1 MTRSGSGGGAGAGA
15 GASDVS
21 RYCLQVTAGRGPA
34 PARQFVAALASRLEE
49 VCAEGGLLVLD
60 VTVHGDEAAP
70 GSVEILVVGDAPRV
84 LAEERGTHALVA
96 RSPSRGKA
104 ARKRW
109 FAGVSLLRAPPESVE
124 DGAPLDARDLDV
136 TAMRP
141 SGPGGQNV
149 NKTSTA
155 VRVLHRP
162 SGISVRIADERS
174 QRANLRRAIERI
186 AAKLLEAA
194 TLARAEGDAERRGA
208 HDRVERGAPVR
219 TYRLGRRGALEAE
232 MPASSA
238 GRKLDRCGVAPSPP
252 A

>member
-1 MTRSGSGGGAGAGA
+1 MTLVGSPDA
-15 GASDVS
+15 S
-21 RYCLQVTAGRGPA
+21 RYCLQVTAGRGPE
-34 PARQFVAALASRLEE
+34 PARQFVAALANRLEE
-49 VCAEGGLLVLD
+49 ACVSGGLLVLD

-70 GSVEILVVGDAPRV
+70 GSIEILVVGDAPRV
-84 LAEERGTHALVA
+84 LAVERGTHALVA

-109 FAGVSLLRAPPESVE
+109 FAGVSLLAAAPERAPG
-124 DGAPLDARDLDV
+124 GATLDARDLEV

-162 SGISVRIADERS
+162 SGITVRIADERS

-186 AAKLLEAA
+186 AARLEEAA
-194 TLARAEGDAERRGA
+194 DRARAEGEAERRGA
-208 HDRVERGAPVR
+208 HDRLERGAPVR
-219 TYRLGRRGALEAE
+219 TYRLGRRGALELE
-232 MPASSA
+232 ASSSNA
-238 GRKLDRCGVAPSPP
+238 GGKPDRFSVEPSTP

>member
-1 MTRSGSGGGAGAGA
+1 MTLGGSRDA
-15 GASDVS
+15 S
-21 RYCLQVTAGRGPA
+21 RYCLQVTAGRGPE
-34 PARQFVAALASRLEE
+34 PVRQFVAALADRLEE
-49 VCAEGGLLVLD
+49 VCVAGGLLVLD

-70 GSVEILVVGDAPRV
+70 GSIEILVVGDAPVV
-84 LAEERGTHALVA
+84 LAAELGTHALVA

-109 FAGVSLLRAPPESVE
+109 FAGVSLLAAAEERAPG
-124 DGAPLDARDLDV
+124 GATVDARDLEV

-162 SGISVRIADERS
+162 SGITVRIADERS

-186 AAKLLEAA
+186 ADKLAEAA
-194 TLARAEGDAERRGA
+194 ERARAEGEAERRGA
-208 HDRVERGAPVR
+208 HDRLERGAPVR
-219 TYRLGRRGALEAE
+219 TYRLGRRGALEVDVT
-232 MPASSA
+232 PASS
-238 GRKLDRCGVAPSPP
+238 GEKLDRESVEPSSP

>member
-1 MTRSGSGGGAGAGA
+1 
-15 GASDVS
+15 VS
-21 RYCLQVTAGRGPA
+21 RYCLQVTAGRGPE

-49 VCAEGGLLVLD
+49 ACAEGGLVVLD

-70 GSVEILVVGDAPRV
+70 GSIEILVVGDAPRV
-84 LAEERGTHALVA
+84 LAGECGSHALVA

-109 FAGVSLLRAPPESVE
+109 FAGVGLLVAAEE
-124 DGAPLDARDLDV
+124 QDLEGACFAASDLQI
-136 TAMRP
+136 TAMRA

-186 AAKLLEAA
+186 AAKLLEVAER
-194 TLARAEGDAERRGA
+194 ARAEGDAERRSA

-219 TYRLGRRGALEAE
+219 TYRLGRRGALEVETSA
-232 MPASSA
+232 PSS
-238 GRKLDRCGVAPSPP
+238 GGKLDRSGVAPSPP

>member
-1 MTRSGSGGGAGAGA
+1 M
-15 GASDVS
+15 S

-34 PARQFVAALASRLEE
+34 PARQFVVALASRLEE
-49 VCAEGGLLVLD
+49 VCAGGGLLVLE
-60 VTVHGDEAAP
+60 VTVHGDEDAP
-70 GSVEILVVGDAPRV
+70 GSIELLVVGDAPRV
-84 LAEERGTHALVA
+84 LAGECGTHALVA

-109 FAGVSLLRAPPESVE
+109 FAGVSLLEASLERGEE
-124 DGAPLDARDLDV
+124 GEPLDERDLDI

-174 QRANLRRAIERI
+174 QRANLKRAIERI

-194 TLARAEGDAERRGA
+194 ERARAEGDAERRSA

-219 TYRLGRRGALEAE
+219 TYRLGRRGALEIEASAPNPGGKSE
-232 MPASSA
+232 RCKVESSSPA
-238 GRKLDRCGVAPSPP
+238 
-252 A
+252 

>member
-1 MTRSGSGGGAGAGA
+1 MTRSGSSASASV
-15 GASDVS
+15 GASEVK
-21 RYCLQVTAGRGPA
+21 RYCLQVTAGRGPE

-49 VCAEGGLLVLD
+49 ACAEGGLLVLD

-70 GSVEILVVGDAPRV
+70 GSIEILVAGDAPRV
-84 LAEERGTHALVA
+84 LAGERGTHALVA

-109 FAGVSLLRAPPESVE
+109 FAGVSLLAAPPERAE
-124 DGAPLDARDLDV
+124 GGAPLEARDLEV

-194 TLARAEGDAERRGA
+194 SLARTEGDAERRGA

-219 TYRLGRRGALEAE
+219 TYRLGRRGALEVEA
-232 MPASSA
+232 PASSPE
-238 GRKLDRCGVAPSPP
+238 RQPERGVEEPP
-252 A
+252 LPA

>member
-1 MTRSGSGGGAGAGA
+1 MTRSGSK
-15 GASDVS
+15 DTS
-21 RYCLQVTAGRGPA
+21 RYCLQVSAGRGPA
-34 PARQFVAALASRLEE
+34 PARQFVATLANRLEAI
-49 VCAEGGLLVLD
+49 CADGGLLVLE
-60 VTVHGDEAAP
+60 VTVHGDEAEP

-84 LAEERGTHALVA
+84 LAGECGTHALVA

-109 FAGVSLLRAPPESVE
+109 FAGVSLLPAEEERASEGE
-124 DGAPLDARDLDV
+124 EIDARDLEI

-174 QRANLRRAIERI
+174 QRANLRRAVERI
-186 AAKLLEAA
+186 AARILAA
-194 TLARAEGDAERRGA
+194 AERARAEVEAELRSA

-219 TYRLGRRGALEAE
+219 TYRLGRRGALQISTPNA
-232 MPASSA
+232 
-238 GRKLDRCGVAPSPP
+238 
-252 A
+252 

>member
-1 MTRSGSGGGAGAGA
+1 MTPAGSPEA
-15 GASDVS
+15 S
-21 RYCLQVTAGRGPA
+21 RYCLQVTAGRGPT
-34 PARQFVAALASRLEE
+34 PARQFVAALANRLEE
-49 VCAEGGLLVLD
+49 ACVSGGLVVLD

-70 GSVEILVVGDAPRV
+70 GSIEILVVGDAPRV
-84 LAEERGTHALVA
+84 LAVECGTHALVA

-109 FAGVSLLRAPPESVE
+109 FAGVALLAAASERALG
-124 DGAPLDARDLDV
+124 DANLDARDLEV

-162 SGISVRIADERS
+162 SGITVRIADERS

-186 AAKLLEAA
+186 AARLEEAA
-194 TLARAEGDAERRGA
+194 DRARAEGEAERRGA
-208 HDRVERGAPVR
+208 HDRLERGAPVR
-219 TYRLGRRGALEAE
+219 TYRLGRRGALEVDSPSARVAGKPDRFSVE
-232 MPASSA
+232 PSTPA
-238 GRKLDRCGVAPSPP
+238 
-252 A
+252 

>member
-1 MTRSGSGGGAGAGA
+1 MTRSGSGSGS
-15 GASDVS
+15 SDVG

-34 PARQFVAALASRLEE
+34 PAREFVAALASRFEE
-49 VCAEGGLLVLD
+49 LCAVSGLLVLD

-70 GSVEILVVGDAPRV
+70 GSIEILVVGDAPRV
-84 LAEERGTHALVA
+84 LAGECGTHALVA

-109 FAGVSLLRAPPESVE
+109 FAGVSLLGAPPERA
-124 DGAPLDARDLDV
+124 DGGAPLDVRDLDV

-174 QRANLRRAIERI
+174 QRANLKRAIERI

-194 TLARAEGDAERRGA
+194 TLARAEGGAERRGA

-219 TYRLGRRGALEAE
+219 TYRLDRRGALEAE
-232 MPASSA
+232 APAPSL
-238 GRKLDRCGVAPSPP
+238 GRKPARCGVDPSMP